1 MVREYNGST
10 YETLF
15 TFVSLRHLL
24 VIKEAC
30 GVVNG
35 VFDWGACHL
44 KKHFVFLE
52 FLAGQDCSVRHRGLK

>member
-1 MVREYNGST
+1 MVRQYNGST

-15 TFVSLRHLL
+15 TFVSLRYLL

-30 GVVNG
+30 GVVDV

-52 FLAGQDCSVRHRGLK
+52 LGELDRIAAGDIEA

>member
-52 FLAGQDCSVRHRGLK
+52 LGELDRIAVCDIEA